1 MGKQGRI
8 LYMQECD
15 DLCLGRCYLRQ
26 RLGFRVLK
34 MKQLAHVSGGLMKWY
49 SEMHGVFVSTHLESS
64 IP

>member
-1 MGKQGRI
+1 
-8 LYMQECD
+8 MQECD
-15 DLCLGRCYLRQ
+15 DLCLGRCYLRR

-49 SEMHGVFVSTHLESS
+49 SEMHGVFVSTHLESP